1 MKLSVRPGRL
11 SATRRPTTRR
21 AGAAVAAGASVV
33 LAATGVAVG
42 AGPAGATPPAT
53 TSTAA
58 TTAAVR
64 STAVPLPASAAG
76 RDVQANLWEW
86 SWPSVGRECT
96 QVLGPAGYGG
106 VQVAPP
112 ADSLSR
118 DYTSEDAPL
127 LHPWWEVYQPV
138 SYALNGRMG
147 TEQQFRDMVSA
158 CRTAGVKVYVD
169 TVINHMT
176 GQGTTSYGGVR
187 YTHFSYPGLYVDGDF
202 HHRGRECDSTT
213 GGVDDFNDY
222 RQVTK
227 CELVGLADLRTDSP
241 AVRGTIA
248 GYLNK
253 LLSYGVSGFRVDAA
267 KHIGE
272 EDLAAITSLLTLTAD
287 GEAPYL
293 ALEVFPGSPGK
304 LTPKAFTRVGDVLG
318 FDYAY
323 QLKNAFKSYPKGATG
338 NISSLKVF
346 GEAAGLVGSDASL
359 VFVQNHDTER
369 GSDTLSY
376 KDGAT
381 NVIANQFML
390 AYPYGTPQVY
400 SAFAFTNGYD
410 SPPADAKGYV
420 TSTSCRGGWV
430 CVDRY
435 TAIRSM
441 VGFHN
446 YVRSEPVENWYD
458 DGNNFLAFSRGD
470 RGFFAVNNSTRA
482 KGVRLQTGL
491 PRGSYCDISDGG
503 VIGGKCVGARIT
515 VDRNGLAT
523 MRVSGK
529 DVIAFR
535 AVDRVR

>member
-1 MKLSVRPGRL
+1 MKLSSVRAGRL
-11 SATRRPTTRR
+11 TPTRRR

-33 LAATGVAVG
+33 LAATGVALG
-42 AGPAGATPPAT
+42 AGPAGATPPA
-53 TSTAA
+53 AA
-58 TTAAVR
+58 APSATRAAV
-64 STAVPLPASAAG
+64 TPLPAAAAG
-76 RDVQANLWEW
+76 RDVLANLWEW
-86 SWPSVGRECT
+86 NWPSVGRECT

-118 DYTSEDAPL
+118 DYTSDDAPL

-158 CRTAGVKVYVD
+158 CRAAGVKVYVD
-169 TVINHMT
+169 AVINHMT
-176 GQGTTSYGGVR
+176 GQGTTSYGGVT
-187 YTHFSYPGLYVDGDF
+187 YSHFAYPGLYTAADF
-202 HHRGRECDSTT
+202 HQRGRECSSTT
-213 GGVDDFNDY
+213 GGIEDFNDY
-222 RQVTK
+222 RQVTT

-241 AVRGTIA
+241 AVRTRIA

-267 KHIGE
+267 KHVGE
-272 EDLAAITSLLTLTAD
+272 DDLAAIQALLNPTAD
-287 GEAPYL
+287 GEKAYV
-293 ALEVFPGSPGK
+293 ALEVFPGSPGR
-304 LTPKAFTRVGDVLG
+304 LTPQAFSRVGDVLG

-323 QLKNAFKSYPKGATG
+323 QLKNAFKSYPVGATG

-359 VFVQNHDTER
+359 VFIENHDTER

-410 SPPADAKGYV
+410 SPPADATGYV
-420 TSTSCRGGWV
+420 TNTSCSNGTWV

-446 YVRSEPVENWYD
+446 YVGSEPIENWYD
-458 DGNNFLAFSRGD
+458 DGDNFVAFSRGD

-491 PRGSYCDISDGG
+491 ARGSYCDISDGG
-503 VIGGKCVGARIT
+503 VIGGRCVGARIT
-515 VDRNGLAT
+515 VGANGVAT

-529 DVIAFR
+529 DAIAFR
-535 AVDRVR
+535 ATDRVRS